1 MHRRSGR
8 CSGSNTVLHLFIHT
22 VVGEADVNGIGS
34 AACAYPAWNSDEKGE
49 VERERV
55 IEERRGEERRER
67 ERGRKGEEEP
77 GERKRIEDR
86 LGNSGYFS
94 VFLLQPRT
102 SSLSHTES
110 FSTKQLS
117 MREGERGGE
126 RGSKGGE
133 EDRPRGG
140 GRYSDIHEGCDRA
153 RWYDNWR
160 WRWRRER
167 RAKPWQVENGEADG
181 ERRSPQEAEEEHE
194 EVEEDVEAEGGGY
207 HGYQKPQSPPPTMRE
222 VSLTPGKATAHQH
235 AAGVRARTYV
245 LYVRPPTMDTGTC
258 EGGGPRHYKHALRD
272 TACEVP
278 FRSIAAA
285 KPTLRS

>member
-55 IEERRGEERRER
+55 IKRRGEERRER
-67 ERGRKGEEEP
+67 ERGRKGEEGP

-117 MREGERGGE
+117 MREGERGRE
-126 RGSKGGE
+126 RE
-133 EDRPRGG
+133 QRRRRGQIQ
-140 GRYSDIHEGCDRA
+140 R
-153 RWYDNWR
+153 
-160 WRWRRER
+160 RREV
-167 RAKPWQVENGEADG
+167 Q
-181 ERRSPQEAEEEHE
+181 
-194 EVEEDVEAEGGGY
+194 
-207 HGYQKPQSPPPTMRE
+207 
-222 VSLTPGKATAHQH
+222 
-235 AAGVRARTYV
+235 
-245 LYVRPPTMDTGTC
+245 
-258 EGGGPRHYKHALRD
+258 
-272 TACEVP
+272 
-278 FRSIAAA
+278 
-285 KPTLRS
+285 